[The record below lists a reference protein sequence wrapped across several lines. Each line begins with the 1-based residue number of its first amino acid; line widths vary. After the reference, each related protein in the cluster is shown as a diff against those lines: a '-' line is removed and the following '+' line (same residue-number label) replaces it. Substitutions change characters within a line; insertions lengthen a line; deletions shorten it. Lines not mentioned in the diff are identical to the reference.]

1 MNRVPTVMRLNAHPD
16 RGDSCLGS
24 APSATSCATPSRL
37 GPGDVGILVAF
48 AASVSGL
55 IIIWGVALGY
65 LRF

>member
-16 RGDSCLGS
+16 RGDSCLSS
-24 APSATSCATPSRL
+24 APSATSCATPFRL